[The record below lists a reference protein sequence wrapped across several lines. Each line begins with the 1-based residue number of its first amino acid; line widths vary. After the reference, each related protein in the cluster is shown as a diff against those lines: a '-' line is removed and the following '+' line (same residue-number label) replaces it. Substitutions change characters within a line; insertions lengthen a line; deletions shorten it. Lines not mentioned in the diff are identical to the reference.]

1 MSRTVCIEQY
11 TLEVEIT
18 SCVDV
23 PGDSSTWDSD
33 WDYYGYR
40 EMEFEV
46 VSGVEYDEDGNETEL
61 GRNGC
66 AAVAEQYAE
75 EIEEK
80 LWDQLADEAESF
92 NYEDERVSDRDRD
105 REAA

>member
-23 PGDSSTWDSD
+23 PGDSSTWASD

-46 VSGVEYDEDGNETEL
+46 VSGVEYDEDGNETDL
-61 GRNGC
+61 GRNDC

-75 EIEEK
+75 EIEDA
-80 LWDQLADEAESF
+80 LWNQLADEADDYDDYDGS
-92 NYEDERVSDRDRD
+92 RDW
-105 REAA
+105 EAA

>member
-1 MSRTVCIEQY
+1 MSRTVCIDQY

-18 SCVDV
+18 SCVAV

-46 VSGVEYDEDGNETEL
+46 VGGVSEDEDGNETDL
-61 GRNGC
+61 DRNDC

-75 EIEEK
+75 EIEYA
-80 LWDQLADEAESF
+80 LWNQLADEA
-92 NYEDERVSDRDRD
+92 DDW
-105 REAA
+105 EAA

>member
-1 MSRTVCIEQY
+1 MHANSEDADMSKTVCIEQY
-11 TLEVEIT
+11 ELEIEIT
-18 SCVDV
+18 SCVSV
-23 PGDSSTWDSD
+23 APNHNCRDSD

-66 AAVAEQYAE
+66 AAVAERYAE
-75 EIEEK
+75 EIEQK
-80 LWDQLADEAESF
+80 LWDQLADEADDS
-92 NYEDERVSDRDRD
+92 RDYD
-105 REAA
+105 WEAA

>member
-1 MSRTVCIEQY
+1 MSRTVCIDQY

-23 PGDSSTWDSD
+23 PGDSSTWASD

-46 VSGVEYDEDGNETEL
+46 VSGVEYDEDGNETDL
-61 GRNGC
+61 GRNDC
-66 AAVAEQYAE
+66 AAVVGQYAE
-75 EIEEK
+75 AIEEK
-80 LWDQLADEAESF
+80 LWDQLADEAESW
-92 NYEDERVSDRDRD
+92 
-105 REAA
+105 EAA

>member
-18 SCVDV
+18 SCVSV
-23 PGDSSTWDSD
+23 APNHSTWDSD
-33 WDYYGYR
+33 WDYYGYQ

-46 VSGVEYDEDGNETEL
+46 VSCVSEDEDGNETDLESSD
-61 GRNGC
+61 C
-66 AAVAEQYAE
+66 AAVASQYAE
-75 EIEEK
+75 AIEEK

-92 NYEDERVSDRDRD
+92 NYEDERVSDRDR
-105 REAA
+105 EAA

>member
-23 PGDSSTWDSD
+23 PGDSSTWASD

-46 VSGVEYDEDGNETEL
+46 VGGVIEDEDGNETDL
-61 GRNGC
+61 GSSDC
-66 AAVAEQYAE
+66 AAVARQYAE

-80 LWDQLADEAESF
+80 LWDQLADEADSF
-92 NYEDERVSDRDRD
+92 NYEDERVSDRDR
-105 REAA
+105 EAA